1 LVDEPLLT
9 HEAVPRC
16 GTNQVVCHARVETH
30 RRAERHRLA
39 RERDLHR
46 AENLVDELE
55 VARRA
60 NNAANDAELAVRLAS
75 KGVEDW
81 SGGLDGFSGA
91 GSHDGEL
98 ALSSA
103 GGTTRHG
110 RVADPDA
117 LAQGVKTLLNG
128 DEEAWWDCGE
138 ANDRSTGFED

>member
-1 LVDEPLLT
+1 MKLSP
-9 HEAVPRC
+9 A
-16 GTNQVVCHARVETH
+16 
-30 RRAERHRLA
+30 
-39 RERDLHR
+39 
-46 AENLVDELE
+46 
-55 VARRA
+55 
-60 NNAANDAELAVRLAS
+60 AVRIRLYVMRGLRPIAALNAIDSLAS
-75 KGVEDW
+75 AICTAQKTWLMSLKSLAAPTTLPTTLSLPSGWRVRA